1 MDNNFIIFLTSYLPI
16 VLLCVRIVLS
26 VLCVIL
32 LIKLIKAVD
41 KYNKK

>member
-1 MDNNFIIFLTSYLPI
+1 MDNNFIVFLTSYLPI
-16 VLLCVRIVLS
+16 VLLSVRIVLI

-32 LIKLIKAVD
+32 LVKLIKAVD